1 MGGSLFFGALV
12 SVAEIRIYYYADN
25 REDVGGRKIYLIIS
39 IMAIAVVSSF
49 LLHFLFVKLGL

>member
-12 SVAEIRIYYYADN
+12 SVAEIGIYYYADN